1 MALSEKK
8 IPGFTMTLFHMV
20 TSKTFWAAMATIVTT
35 ATSAYEHKMAWS
47 MALPIIFIAVGQ
59 LCQRD
64 ATQAQ
69 TEAAKA
75 SSSAE

>member
-8 IPGFTMTLFHMV
+8 IPGFSMTLFHMV
-20 TSKTFWAAMATIVTT
+20 TSKTFWASMATIITT
-35 ATSAYEHKMAWS
+35 ATSAYEHKLAWS
-47 MALPIIFIAVGQ
+47 MALPIIFIALGQ

-69 TEAAKA
+69 TNAAA
-75 SSSAE
+75 SSTPAE